1 MASKQFPLSTNFD
14 PAFGDVAEKM
24 RAAAE
29 AQGIKTHY
37 ESGVRS
43 KDDQAQLYANFQAGR
58 AGKPLP
64 YPDRG
69 RVPLAAVP
77 GTSLHE
83 RGLAADIVADDP
95 SQQAKLRA
103 IGNQFGLVTKGT
115 ADPDHF
121 EIASANIPKGGGTPG
136 TYAYSGG
143 PQPGGVQVASADDTP
158 IGVTPP
164 VKPVGTTVNAP
175 SAPVAGA
182 LAAPAANPKSPYG
195 NPFLNS
201 LAQIESN
208 NRNIPSTVDKD
219 YPGQPG
225 SKSQG
230 YFQID
235 TPTWLQFA
243 AKNGIDTVKY
253 PNAMSAPPEVQAQ
266 VASQIPLGRF
276 GGRTQKMLGQQF
288 GTLDKTATIGSLA
301 SKYGGGAAA
310 PAAPGVVDPSIVARG
325 GVSPALPSDGAPAAA
340 PAAAP
345 ADQPWWQTAYGKI
358 VSKPVD
364 AQGRPTGDKS
374 PMESLSEA
382 FAKGP
387 ARMKALEED
396 QAPESVRNY
405 TGTPPPA
412 RNVSTGLQNVAQTY
426 GTTLNSFLQP
436 LTWSSAPPKG
446 PQMAQAGLLPS
457 QGGQVPGMSLNSFQ
471 PSAQGLGYGID
482 PVGYGY
488 G

>member
-37 ESGVRS
+37 ELGVRS

-195 NPFLNS
+195 NPFLDF
-201 LAQIESN
+201 LANIESN

-301 SKYGGGAAA
+301 AKYGGGA
-310 PAAPGVVDPSIVARG
+310 R
-325 GVSPALPSDGAPAAA
+325 LPRLRQASLILRSLRVEACRRRSRAMGLLQRLLQRLPRRRISL
-340 PAAAP
+340 
-345 ADQPWWQTAYGKI
+345 G
-358 VSKPVD
+358 
-364 AQGRPTGDKS
+364 GRPPTVRS
-374 PMESLSEA
+374 SASRSTP
-382 FAKGP
+382 
-387 ARMKALEED
+387 KA
-396 QAPESVRNY
+396 
-405 TGTPPPA
+405 GPPA
-412 RNVSTGLQNVAQTY
+412 TSHRWRTS
-426 GTTLNSFLQP
+426 
-436 LTWSSAPPKG
+436 PK
-446 PQMAQAGLLPS
+446 PS
-457 QGGQVPGMSLNSFQ
+457 PRGRRG
-471 PSAQGLGYGID
+471 
-482 PVGYGY
+482 
-488 G
+488 